1 MGCCL
6 QCTLRKEGCYLQECV
21 LKPHAGISAFLKLE
35 NCWVSQML
43 YSLLMNWEKYGLKS
57 SMMWTRSTPAI

>member
-1 MGCCL
+1 MCCCL
-6 QCTLRKEGCYLQECV
+6 QCIIRRVLLLAGVCV

-43 YSLLMNWEKYGLKS
+43 CSLLMNWEKYGLKS